1 MQDIIKTFN
10 IKIAERN
17 LKQKDLAELIG
28 VPEDRLSR
36 ILNYKSK
43 MLATEMLRLSYALDV
58 DLNEYRETA

>member
-10 IKIAERN
+10 VKIAERN

-43 MLATEMLRLSYALDV
+43 MLATEMLRLGYALDV

>member
-17 LKQKDLAELIG
+17 LKQKDLAERIG

-43 MLATEMLRLSYALDV
+43 MLATEMLRLGYALDV

>member
-10 IKIAERN
+10 VKIVERN

-43 MLATEMLRLSYALDV
+43 MLATEMLRLGYALDV
-58 DLNEYRETA
+58 DLNEYREPA

>member
-10 IKIAERN
+10 VKIAERN
-17 LKQKDLAELIG
+17 LKQKDLAERIG

-43 MLATEMLRLSYALDV
+43 MLATEMLRLGYALDV